1 MRTAEEEYS
10 TDQDQDNSFEM
21 NSTSGSDDL
30 NMNEEEM
37 RNFDINT
44 TSHNKPSPP
53 KKSVLFEENVD
64 QLANKT
70 AAHTLQNPGQ
80 LISDFYI
87 SNMNYAMRY
96 SVEYV
101 QQVAKDLRARRERLD
116 SMNIGGHS
124 VTPLSKH
131 QRQDSFNR
139 LHRSYSVD
147 RLYAVRREHIRYA
160 NGADEYFGARNI
172 SFTTDDIQDIYMPS
186 AIDNYKRKI
195 SVELERRRRFAQ
207 LELSMFDQQEHQQQQ
222 RAFSPVQFE
231 ETLVNSGNPVVLDDL
246 DLFIIKKAKSSIET
260 ERLLAEG
267 QKIKISQPHVQRDKR
282 SQLNSVLVGGGDAN
296 FNLIS
301 RVHVKSPQFEF
312 ESEEPV
318 HLERAATSRVQEG
331 FTNFALINKVST
343 LMDNE
348 VIPSSSSDSESISVS
363 PVDSLNNLNMD
374 SFGRPCFESPR
385 PKYKEKALSFLSYS
399 TATIEIQQVKL
410 EKTHVSQII
419 SKTRSLIYNVFYL
432 DLPRSNCITLF
443 QATYCKSCDLLVL
456 TIFSGPCCCV
466 FFFFD

>member
-1 MRTAEEEYS
+1 MDNDDEEAEEEYS

-37 RNFDINT
+37 RNFDIHT
-44 TSHNKPSPP
+44 ATHSKHPP
-53 KKSVLFEENVD
+53 PAKKSVLFEENVD
-64 QLANKT
+64 HSATKT
-70 AAHTLQNPGQ
+70 AAHPLQNPGQ

-124 VTPLSKH
+124 VTPLNKH
-131 QRQDSFNR
+131 QRQHSFNR
-139 LHRSYSVD
+139 LHRSSSVD

-195 SVELERRRRFAQ
+195 AVELERRRRFAQ
-207 LELSMFDQQEHQQQQ
+207 LEQSMNEQQEHQQQ

-231 ETLVNSGNPVVLDDL
+231 ESVVNSASPVVLDDL

-260 ERLLAEG
+260 ERLLAEE
-267 QKIKISQPHVQRDKR
+267 QKLKIFQPHVQRDKR
-282 SQLNSVLVGGGDAN
+282 PTQLNSVLVGEDPD
-296 FNLIS
+296 FDLIS
-301 RVHVKSPQFEF
+301 RVHVKSPRFEF

-318 HLERAATSRVQEG
+318 HLERAAQSRVQEG

-348 VIPSSSSDSESISVS
+348 VIPSSSSDSESMSVS

-374 SFGRPCFESPR
+374 SFGRPSFDSPR
-385 PKYKEKALSFLSYS
+385 PKYKEQTLSFLSYS
-399 TATIEIQQVKL
+399 TATIEQQQVKL
-410 EKTHVSQII
+410 EKTHVRKLYSI
-419 SKTRSLIYNVFYL
+419 
-432 DLPRSNCITLF
+432 
-443 QATYCKSCDLLVL
+443 
-456 TIFSGPCCCV
+456 G
-466 FFFFD
+466 